1 MKKFLLPLFAACVFA
16 APAIADDAVY
26 GTSPETAKPFPVNGW
41 FLPSLDDAPAE
52 VWFTI
57 KNEKAAPINWGS
69 APVAPDEHQIFVYLC
84 DGGQEAF
91 QMVAGSDS
99 YALLPGQEYLVK
111 ITPKAPGYFCMGSG
125 VTDMEF
131 PADRFEGKVPFYPI
145 DRTSRDWDSPNYM
158 GVNNS
163 QDPGTTVYYLY
174 DFDYPSQLTLKTP
187 ASPADGIPA
196 GPAFDITNVKAIH
209 VECPGGTNIGNG
221 LMAPY
226 VKAGRNVIEITVS
239 EDVTTE
245 QYGFSIGLDG
255 FNIFNCGNRLL
266 YSQSMK
272 LDTEETYPDAYYT
285 VERYFEVP
293 EDGTYTFTNHGAVG
307 SILNIGRVNRLPV
320 DPDDP
325 YAGRPFECV
334 WDDIVSA
341 TVGNTDACIVVEGL
355 KKDELVL
362 VQSDAFGVIGE
373 GMENQPYLMVT
384 KGDNSAVGSVAADGN
399 SLKVTAANGV
409 LSVESVLL
417 ASGAEV
423 AVYDMNANKVASA
436 KAAVGAANLNV
447 ALDVAPGVYV
457 VVVYGKGNSES
468 AKIVV
473 K

>member
-1 MKKFLLPLFAACVFA
+1 MKKFLLPLFAASVFA
-16 APAIADDAVY
+16 MPAIADEAVY

-111 ITPKAPGYFCMGSG
+111 ITPKAPGTFCMGSG

-131 PADRFEGKVPFYPI
+131 LEKLKGQFPFYPI
-145 DRTSRDWDSPNYM
+145 DRTSTDVESPNYK
-158 GVNNS
+158 GLANV
-163 QDPGTTVYYLY
+163 QAPGSTVYYLY
-174 DFDYPSQLTLKTP
+174 DFDYPSQLVLNTNTFP
-187 ASPADGIPA
+187 AMPATDL
-196 GPAFDITNVKAIH
+196 TKVEVIH
-209 VECPGGTNIGNG
+209 VECPGGTTVGDG
-221 LMAPY
+221 LLAPY
-226 VKAGRNVIEITVS
+226 FKAGRNVIGFTVS
-239 EDVTTE
+239 DAVTSE
-245 QYGFSIGLDG
+245 EYGFSVALNV
-255 FNIFNCGNRLL
+255 FATYNCGNNLL
-266 YSQSMK
+266 RGKSIA
-272 LDTEETYPDAYYT
+272 LDAQETYPDAYYT
-285 VERYFEVP
+285 VDRFFKVP
-293 EDGTYTFTNHGAVG
+293 EDGTYTFVNHGAAG
-307 SILNIGRVNRLPV
+307 SILNVGKIVLT
-320 DPDDP
+320 DPENE
-325 YAGRPFECV
+325 YKYECD
-334 WDDIVSA
+334 WEDIKSA

-399 SLKVTAANGV
+399 TLKVAAANGV

-436 KAAVGAANLNV
+436 KAAAGAANLNV

>member
-26 GTSPETAKPFPVNGW
+26 GTSPETAKPFPVGGW

-57 KNEKAAPINWGS
+57 KNEKTGPILWGGPTAA
-69 APVAPDEHQIFVYLC
+69 DERQIFVYLC
-84 DGGQEAF
+84 DGGAEAF
-91 QMVAGSDS
+91 QWQAGTDS

-111 ITPKAPGYFCMGSG
+111 ITPKAPGNFCMGSG

-131 PADRFEGKVPFYPI
+131 PESFKGKEPFYPI
-145 DRTSRDWDSPNYM
+145 DRTSTDVESPNYK
-158 GVNNS
+158 GLANV
-163 QDPGTTVYYLY
+163 QAPGTTAYYLY
-174 DFDYPSQLTLKTP
+174 DFDYPSQLVLNTNTFP
-187 ASPADGIPA
+187 AMPAMDL
-196 GPAFDITNVKAIH
+196 TKVEVIH
-209 VECPGGTNIGNG
+209 VECPGGTTVGDGVINV
-221 LMAPY
+221 PY
-226 VKAGRNVIEITVS
+226 FKAGRNVIGFTVS
-239 EDVTTE
+239 DAVTAE
-245 QYGFSIGLDG
+245 QYGFSVALNA
-255 FNIFNCGNRLL
+255 FATLNCGNNLL
-266 YSQSMK
+266 RGKSMV
-272 LDTEETYPDAYYT
+272 LDAQETYPDAYYT
-285 VERYFEVP
+285 VDRFFKVP
-293 EDGTYTFTNHGAVG
+293 EDGTYTFVNHGAAG
-307 SILNIGRVNRLPV
+307 SILNVGKIVLT
-320 DPDDP
+320 DPENE
-325 YAGRPFECV
+325 YKYECN
-334 WDDIVSA
+334 WEDIKSA

-373 GMENQPYLMVT
+373 GMDNLPYLMVT
-384 KGDNSAVGSVAADGN
+384 KGDSSTVGAVAADGN
-399 SLKVTAANGV
+399 TLKVAAANGV

-436 KAAVGAANLNV
+436 KAAAGDANLEV
-447 ALDVAPGVYV
+447 ALDAAPGVYV

>member
-16 APAIADDAVY
+16 APAIADDVVY
-26 GTSPETAKPFPVNGW
+26 GTSPETAKPFPVGGW

-57 KNEKAAPINWGS
+57 KNEKTGPINWGG
-69 APVAPDEHQIFVYLC
+69 APTADERQVFVYLC
-84 DGGQEAF
+84 DGGSEAF
-91 QMVAGSDS
+91 QWMEGTDS

-111 ITPKAPGYFCMGSG
+111 ITPKAAGNFCFGSG
-125 VTDMEF
+125 VSDMEF
-131 PADRFEGKVPFYPI
+131 PADRFEGKWPFYPI
-145 DRTSRDWDSPNYM
+145 DRTSTDVESPNYR
-158 GVNNS
+158 GLANS
-163 QDPGTTVYYLY
+163 QAPGTTAYYLY
-174 DFDYPSQLTLKTP
+174 NFDYPSQLSITSTQTP
-187 ASPADGIPA
+187 GSSMPAM
-196 GPAFDITNVKAIH
+196 DITNVDAIH
-209 VECPGGTNIGNG
+209 IQCPGGTNTGSG

-226 VKAGRNVIEITVS
+226 VKAGRNVIGITVS
-239 EDVTTE
+239 ADVTAE
-245 QYGFSIGLDG
+245 EYPFSIGLNG
-255 FNIFNCGNRLL
+255 FTIFNCGNRLL
-266 YSQSMK
+266 YDKSMQ

-285 VERYFEVP
+285 VDRYFEVP

-334 WDDIVSA
+334 WDDIQSA
-341 TVGNTDACIVVEGL
+341 TVGNTDAVIVVDNL
-355 KKDELVL
+355 KKGELVL

-373 GMENQPYLMVT
+373 GSDNFPYLMVT
-384 KGDNSAVGSVAADGN
+384 KGNNSAVGAVAADGN
-399 SLKVTAANGV
+399 TLKVAAANGV

-436 KAAVGAANLNV
+436 KAAAGDANLEV
-447 ALDVAPGVYV
+447 ALDAAPGVYV